1 MLSSVC
7 CTVGPLRM
15 IGVMGPA
22 IVAANVTARGGS
34 AAVASSSAS
43 GTARLPAATAAA
55 AAARGGRVVGSASA
69 ITTTTAN
76 NSLSARA
83 ALGRRSKRHAVLH
96 TNRRAFPASVTT
108 TPRAVASG
116 AFGEKGPSSI
126 KLTGDAP
133 PRPFFD
139 SKEANDVSGYVNFQS
154 REELK
159 EAAMVD
165 RHDIL
170 TPPLSQTYQQTLR
183 RSFTLLGIGLHSGEV
198 ESVRVCPAFAGEGRY
213 FVRVPAG
220 TIPPAAAED
229 EEGGSFSRQ
238 GLSSEEVEDMVLEQL
253 RSMMSNTDESSDGTA
268 ERAAELK
275 KKQEKKQE
283 MPGDF
288 ANDGEGEGGSE
299 TRIPAALALVQDNL
313 RLATRL
319 QLDGVAPERGFVGTV
334 EHLLS
339 ALEASGVD
347 NARIEVEGSGEIPI
361 LDGSAYLFCYETSRV
376 GLVPAE
382 TRGEGGVGGGAESPA
397 APRMAWKPTVGGP
410 TTHVLCLLSLL
421 PPSPAHPPSTPP
433 LSNAWLRRRRSD
445 PPQTP
450 DFAAHLVLER
460 ASTTRLYST
469 YPSCLP

>member
-22 IVAANVTARGGS
+22 IVAANVTARGGC

-43 GTARLPAATAAA
+43 GTARLPAASAAA
-55 AAARGGRVVGSASA
+55 AAVRGGRVVGSASVM
-69 ITTTTAN
+69 TTTTAN

-83 ALGRRSKRHAVLH
+83 ALGRRSKRLAVPH
-96 TNRRAFPASVTT
+96 TNRRSFPTSVTT

-116 AFGEKGPSSI
+116 AAGERGPSKSKI

-159 EAAMVD
+159 EAAMLD
-165 RHDIL
+165 RHDIP
-170 TPPLSQTYQQTLR
+170 TPPVSQTYQQTLR

-198 ESVRVCPAFAGEGRY
+198 ETIRVCPAFAGEGRY
-213 FVRVPAG
+213 FIRVPAG

-229 EEGGSFSRQ
+229 AEGGSFSRQ

-253 RSMMSNTDESSDGTA
+253 RSMMSNTDESADGTA

-288 ANDGEGEGGSE
+288 ANNGAWEGESE
-299 TRIPAALALVQDNL
+299 TRIPASLALVQDNL

-319 QLDGVAPERGFVGTV
+319 ELDGVAPERGFVGTV

-397 APRMAWKPTVGGP
+397 APRMAWKPTVG
-410 TTHVLCLLSLL
+410 
-421 PPSPAHPPSTPP
+421 
-433 LSNAWLRRRRSD
+433 D
-445 PPQTP
+445 
-450 DFAAHLVLER
+450 
-460 ASTTRLYST
+460 
-469 YPSCLP
+469 